1 MDIIFNEF
9 NIYSTAFICINI
21 QEIDFVGYVEDV
33 VRYVERLQVVDRN
46 FVRFVEAMQLD
57 DCLVVMADYGNDSII
72 GYSYYIREVV
82 LVLVYQ

>member
-9 NIYSTAFICINI
+9 NIYLMVFICINI

-33 VRYVERLQVVDRN
+33 VCYVECLQVVDCN
-46 FVRFVEAMQLD
+46 FVWFVEVMQLD
-57 DCLVVMADYGNDSII
+57 DCLVVMVDYGNDLII
-72 GYSYYIREVV
+72 GYSYYICEVV

>member
-9 NIYSTAFICINI
+9 NIYLMVFICINI

-33 VRYVERLQVVDRN
+33 VCYVECLQVVDRN
-46 FVRFVEAMQLD
+46 FVWFVEVMQLD
-57 DCLVVMADYGNDSII
+57 DCLVVMVDYGNDLII
-72 GYSYYIREVV
+72 GYSYYICEVV

>member
-9 NIYSTAFICINI
+9 NIYSTVFICINI

-33 VRYVERLQVVDRN
+33 VCYVECLQVVDCN

-57 DCLVVMADYGNDSII
+57 DCLVVMVDYGNDLII
-72 GYSYYIREVV
+72 GYSYYICEVV